1 MRARLGFALVAPA
14 ISIAACASASGGAH
28 ERGLAT
34 LRVQLGTGVPV
45 GEVVADRL
53 VHTASGLTLA
63 RLPAGTWN
71 ASGLTGTPV
80 LFEGAPGVAM
90 LFEGTQLSFA
100 RVRGGELE
108 QVLVHAPEYPK
119 PSVVTAGDLA
129 IIDDVPESD
138 GVALELAV
146 PARGV
151 SARFSALAWTVRSA
165 DGEELFKS
173 TALPVEGP
181 VCRGKFTAS
190 LARAALPDGSVLF
203 RYERSAVVRVAD
215 SACTAE
221 IQAQS
226 LDSTFEEGS
235 RRHEQ
240 TELTWLRFPASGGA
254 PSVVES
260 ELVVADDYSS
270 ITTDTLVLD
279 IPGGQLLFERTSEE
293 AIMGGPNEAWS
304 WIVVRDD
311 GATYDLAVGYG
322 AP

>member
-1 MRARLGFALVAPA
+1 MKALLGFALVAPVLA
-14 ISIAACASASGGAH
+14 IAACASTSAGPH

-34 LRVQLGTGVPV
+34 LRVQLGTTVPA
-45 GEVVADRL
+45 GEVVADGL

-63 RLPAGTWN
+63 RLPAEPWN

-90 LFEGTQLSFA
+90 LFEGPQRSLA

-108 QVLVHAPEYPK
+108 QVLLDAPEYPK
-119 PSVVTAGDLA
+119 PSVVTSDELA
-129 IIDDVPESD
+129 IVDGVPASD
-138 GVALELAV
+138 GVDLALAV
-146 PARGV
+146 PGRSV

-165 DGEELFKS
+165 AGEELFRS
-173 TALPVEGP
+173 AALPVAGA

-190 LARAALPDGSVLF
+190 LARGALPDGSVLF

-226 LDSTFEEGS
+226 LDGAFEEGS
-235 RRHEQ
+235 MRHEQ
-240 TELTWLRFPASGGA
+240 TELVWLRFPASGGA
-254 PSVVES
+254 PSVIES
-260 ELVVADDYSS
+260 ELVIADDYGSM
-270 ITTDTLVLD
+270 TTDTLVVD
-279 IPGGQLLFERTSEE
+279 IPGGQLMFERTSDE
-293 AIMGGPNEAWS
+293 AMMRNASDAWT

-311 GATYDLAVGYG
+311 GTTYDLAVGYG
-322 AP
+322 PP